1 MIDDWIR
8 MIDCKLH
15 SSACQCPVV
24 SQLFSNVMHSMYL
37 YIYMYIYSFCLKIC
51 DCSTYL
57 EQFNLYVCI
66 RDLVR
71 MHVTVSRAILHVI
84 CDVSAIF
91 PRLLARVCQQCACH
105 SHLAYHFLLSFL
117 VSFVEF
123 DRWLHYHEH
132 FRMWSSFHPIPT
144 TTPQKKKKGSTNA
157 WYLSHDLLCCS
168 AYNSKFIEQ
177 YNF

>member
-1 MIDDWIR
+1 MTESEGLIVSSI
-8 MIDCKLH
+8 LQPVSVLLFH
-15 SSACQCPVV
+15 SFFLMWCIPCI
-24 SQLFSNVMHSMYL
+24 
-37 YIYMYIYSFCLKIC
+37 YIFMYIYSLCLKIC

-144 TTPQKKKKGSTNA
+144 TTPQKKKEGINERLVPIS
-157 WYLSHDLLCCS
+157 WPSLLLW
-168 AYNSKFIEQ
+168 I
-177 YNF
+177 